1 MVQQNGRIQRP
12 IQCHHHDHTMAASVE
27 PKQRQRWDPIWARN
41 EDLRRVKQLHHIHKP
56 HGRCN
61 TSYFTGES
69 ATQTFTFYFEI
80 PTAHTVVYS
89 PSYIGVSA
97 NSWVQENYD
106 Y

>member
-1 MVQQNGRIQRP
+1 MKI
-12 IQCHHHDHTMAASVE
+12 CDASSNCTTFTSPTV
-27 PKQRQRWDPIWARN
+27 D
-41 EDLRRVKQLHHIHKP
+41 
-56 HGRCN
+56 GN